1 MPVFIER
8 FLLPLLVSIVVLFTI
23 SNVFKLDWH
32 QRVSFAL
39 AVLFL
44 AYFISH
50 TVHKKAKAD
59 PRLPEL
65 TSVPPES
72 RQQQSS
78 AVGTATTH
86 PQSTQSTSGNMSPL
100 IHGSGNKVVINPP
113 DRKTETPMVAI
124 LEIALLGEVQEGAAI
139 LVQVV
144 FSNTGKAIARSVHQ
158 QTSVVST
165 DLPKFD
171 PAFSDLR
178 ARLSGKNASDL
189 PPGVSK
195 SMKTPIPI
203 FTGTDGRAHT
213 GPLDIGS
220 ARDIVQGRRRI
231 GVAGVFRYSD
241 DNGHSFETTYCAVY
255 NPLKHPFFDE
265 CAEGNRSHV
274 SIP

>member
-1 MPVFIER
+1 MPFFIER
-8 FLLPLLVSIVVLFTI
+8 FLLPLLVSILGSLVI
-23 SNVFKLDWH
+23 SNVLTFDWH
-32 QRVSFAL
+32 QRVSVAL
-39 AVLFL
+39 AVFSV

-50 TVHKKAKAD
+50 TVHKKARSD
-59 PRLPEL
+59 PRVSEL
-65 TSVPPES
+65 TGVPSES
-72 RQQQSS
+72 GQQQSS
-78 AVGTATTH
+78 ADGSATY
-86 PQSTQSTSGNMSPL
+86 PKSSQSTSGNMSPL
-100 IHGSGNKVVINPP
+100 IHGSGNKVIINPP
-113 DRKTETPMVAI
+113 GHKAETPIVAI
-124 LEIALLGEVQEGAAI
+124 LEIALLGEVQQGRTV

-158 QTSVVST
+158 QTAVVSM

-171 PAFSDLR
+171 PPFSDLR
-178 ARLSGKNASDL
+178 ARLSDKSASDL

-203 FTGTDGRAHT
+203 TGSDGRAHA
-213 GPLDIGS
+213 GPLDIAS
-220 ARDIVQGRRRI
+220 ARDIIQGRRRI

-241 DNGHSFETTYCAVY
+241 DVGHTFETTYCAVY